1 MKSVFNMENDPCA
14 EPANLV
20 QENSHEILKLKQAAT
35 LLFNEQNFPKALEK
49 FQAISA
55 REAIDEYALLGVG
68 ACQFELNENESAK
81 ISFLKVLKIN
91 ENNIDALGNIAKIHF
106 KNGEYTDS
114 IYYHSRSLKLQP
126 GNQETNLNLA
136 LAYQELG
143 NLELALLHFENAKNE
158 LNKFEIG
165 LQKGDLLAKFNQFSS
180 ALAEFE
186 IALALNRDSTI
197 PLVKIGNL
205 YFNNENYI
213 LAFEKFRRAQQ
224 ISPTDPVGYFNLGA
238 CSYKCQSYLMAIHF
252 YSEAIYLNSDFSEA
266 IFHLG
271 ICYDAIKQKRLAFEC
286 YKAAHQKDPLSLNI
300 LFELASKYK
309 IFNLLNESLI
319 CYKKILQI
327 DRNNIKASKEIS
339 MLNSQIYALNSISSF
354 DLVSERL

>member
-1 MKSVFNMENDPCA
+1 MNENESNRNSNNSVIESEERNILLNEAISLFNDKNY
-14 EPANLV
+14 L
-20 QENSHEILKLKQAAT
+20 AAT
-35 LLFNEQNFPKALEK
+35 SKFKLL
-49 FQAISA
+49 
-55 REAIDEYALLGVG
+55 LLDGGHAEFATLGLG
-68 ACQFELNENESAK
+68 ACQFEMYDNQNAE
-81 ISFLKVLKIN
+81 ISFLNVLKIN
-91 ENNIDALGNIAKIHF
+91 ENNIDALGNLAKIHF
-106 KNGEYTDS
+106 KNKNYKES
-114 IYYHSRSLKLQP
+114 ISYHSRCLKLQP
-126 GNQETNLNLA
+126 GNEETNLNLA

-180 ALAEFE
+180 SLAEFE
-186 IALALNRDSTI
+186 IALALSPDSTI
-197 PLVKIGNL
+197 PLIKIGNL

-224 ISPTDPVGYFNLGA
+224 ISPTDAAGYFNLGA

-271 ICYDAIKQKRLAFEC
+271 ICYDAIKQKILAFEC
-286 YKAAHQKDPLSLNI
+286 YKTAHQKDPLSLNI

-309 IFNLLNESLI
+309 IFNLVNESLI

-339 MLNSQIYALNSISSF
+339 MLNSQIFALNSISSF

>member
-20 QENSHEILKLKQAAT
+20 HKNSHEILKLKQDAT
-35 LLFNEQNFPKALEK
+35 LLFNEQNFLIALEK
-49 FQAISA
+49 FQAITSRDA
-55 REAIDEYALLGVG
+55 TDEYALLGVG

-81 ISFLKVLKIN
+81 ISFLNVLKIN
-91 ENNIDALGNIAKIHF
+91 ENNIDALGNLAKIYF
-106 KNGEYTDS
+106 KNKEYAES
-114 IYYHSRSLKLQP
+114 IFYHNRCLKLQP
-126 GNQETNLNLA
+126 GNEETNLNLA

-143 NLELALLHFENAKNE
+143 NLELALLHFENANNE
-158 LNKFEIG
+158 SNKFEIS

-186 IALALNRDSTI
+186 TALTLNRDSTI

-224 ISPTDPVGYFNLGA
+224 ISPTDPAEYFNLGA

-271 ICYDAIKQKRLAFEC
+271 ICYDAIKQKKMAFDC
-286 YKAAHQKDPLSLNI
+286 YKTAHQKDPLSLNI

-309 IFNLLNESLI
+309 IFNLLEESLY

-327 DRNNIKASKEIS
+327 DHENIKATKEIS
-339 MLNSQIYALNSISSF
+339 MLNSQIFALNSISSF